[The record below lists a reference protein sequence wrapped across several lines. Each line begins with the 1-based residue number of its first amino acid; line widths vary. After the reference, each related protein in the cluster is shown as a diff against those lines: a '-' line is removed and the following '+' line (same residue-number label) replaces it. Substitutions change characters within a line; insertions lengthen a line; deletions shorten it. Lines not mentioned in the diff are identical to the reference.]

1 MVTTQCTVNL
11 VTPRR
16 SEQEKQWLAI
26 DSIDSRRPLSAR
38 PEVRTSRLCTS
49 AAGDADAHLQRPSS
63 ARNSETQKLVPAK
76 VMTTHGPMRREGGG
90 KEVDKPSLI
99 ANNTQSD
106 PAQQQHL
113 LQHEHEQVSMRFTG
127 TEQAGA
133 GGVHAQLQR
142 TSPLRLS
149 SARTSSIRPLKLCA
163 KMEVTVDT
171 EIQRPVSARPG
182 SARNSETVTQGVIPA
197 QVRTTLVAERREGGG
212 KEADIVPNNAKS
224 DQVLQ
229 RQHPLH
235 RQLCFTGTEQAGAGG
250 GQAKERLE
258 NETQPQRPSSARPSW
273 VRPLKLC
280 AKLEVDT
287 SVQRPASA
295 RPASARP
302 VSLSARHSETQRA
315 VPAKGMT
322 ALGAEPRRREGGG
335 KEVDNHV
342 ATNTVSD
349 QVPEPQRH
357 LHQQASKC
365 VTGKDA
371 EQAGAKEKSE
381 NATRCIQRPCS
392 APRVLESSGLYI
404 KEALAV
410 VELRKQ
416 VEKLSTRCKELED
429 HSEYLTRPSS
439 ARPLTSARN
448 AGSSPK
454 RILEAG
460 TGNMSAVINTVTNKR
475 PDTPRP
481 KPRQPNAFIIAQG
494 QGVGGGR
501 RFYRQPLKTARSSL
515 TRFVHMSKD
524 GRIMV
529 FPCKLAPAPLRSRPF
544 FLPLPV
550 RTHDVFVQSH

>member
-1 MVTTQCTVNL
+1 
-11 VTPRR
+11 
-16 SEQEKQWLAI
+16 
-26 DSIDSRRPLSAR
+26 
-38 PEVRTSRLCTS
+38 
-49 AAGDADAHLQRPSS
+49 
-63 ARNSETQKLVPAK
+63 
-76 VMTTHGPMRREGGG
+76 MRREGGG

-106 PAQQQHL
+106 PAQHQHP
-113 LQHEHEQVSMRFTG
+113 LQHENEQVSMRFTG

-142 TSPLRLS
+142 TSPLKCT
-149 SARTSSIRPLKLCA
+149 SATSSIRPLKLCA
-163 KMEVTVDT
+163 KMEVTVDS

-182 SARNSETVTQGVIPA
+182 SARNSETVTQGVVPA
-197 QVRTTLVAERREGGG
+197 QVTTTLVAERREGGG
-212 KEADIVPNNAKS
+212 KEADIVANNAKS
-224 DQVLQ
+224 DKVLQ
-229 RQHPLH
+229 PQHHLH
-235 RQLCFTGTEQAGAGG
+235 QQLCFTGTEQAGAGG
-250 GQAKERLE
+250 GQAKVKLE
-258 NETQPQRPSSARPSW
+258 NATQPQRPSSARPSW

-287 SVQRPASA
+287 PVQRPASA

-302 VSLSARHSETQRA
+302 ASARPVVSLSARHSETQRA
-315 VPAKGMT
+315 VPAKVMT

-342 ATNTVSD
+342 ATSTVSD
-349 QVPEPQRH
+349 QVPQPQHH
-357 LHQQASKC
+357 LHQEMSKC
-365 VTGKDA
+365 VTGKDP
-371 EQAGAKEKSE
+371 EQAGTKGKSE
-381 NATRCIQRPCS
+381 NATLQRCIQRPCS
-392 APRVLESSGLYI
+392 APRVLESKSLYI

-416 VEKLSTRCKELED
+416 VEKLSTRCKELEE

-454 RILEAG
+454 RILGGG
-460 TGNMSAVINTVTNKR
+460 TGNMSAVFNTVTNKR

-481 KPRQPNAFIIAQG
+481 KPRQPKVFIIAQG

-501 RFYRQPLKTARSSL
+501 RFYSQPPKAARSSL
-515 TRFVHMSKD
+515 TKFVHMSKD

-529 FPCKLAPAPLRSRPF
+529 FPCKLAPVPLRSCPF
-544 FLPLPV
+544 FRPLPV
-550 RTHDVFVQSH
+550 RRHDVSVQSL